1 MIKITSF
8 IVITGWELELHVP
21 VSKVSFQH
29 LLEPPAT
36 FVS

>member
-1 MIKITSF
+1 MIKISSF
-8 IVITGWELELHVP
+8 IVITGWELDVHVL
-21 VSKVSFQH
+21 VSKLSFQH